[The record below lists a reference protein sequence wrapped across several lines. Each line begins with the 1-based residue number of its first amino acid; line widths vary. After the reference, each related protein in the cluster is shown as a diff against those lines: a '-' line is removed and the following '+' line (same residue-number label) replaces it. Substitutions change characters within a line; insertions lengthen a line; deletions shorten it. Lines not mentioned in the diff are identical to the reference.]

1 MSSDNGRDQKL
12 VQHLAGCASEQPNE
26 RHRSLQKLYTITSA
40 NLFAV
45 SLRILKDREQA
56 EDCLQNAYI
65 KIWKNAGSYD
75 IAKARPMTWMN
86 TIVRNQ
92 ALDML
97 RRKKVQEVSDDDHL
111 MQIADTAP
119 AHEEQLGLVR
129 DSANMHRCLADLSD
143 QQKVCIE
150 LAYFDGLT
158 HQELAE
164 QLEYP
169 LGSVKTWIRRGLA
182 RLRTCLSG
190 I

>member
-1 MSSDNGRDQKL
+1 MSSDIRRDEELEICLQ
-12 VQHLAGCASEQPNE
+12 GCAQEQ
-26 RHRSLQKLYTITSA
+26 HRSLQKLYSLTSA

-65 KIWKNAGSYD
+65 KIWKHAGGYD
-75 IAKARPMTWMN
+75 VQKAKPMTWMN

-97 RRKKVQEVSDDDHL
+97 RRKRVQEVSDESL
-111 MQIADTAP
+111 QYIADDGP
-119 AHEEQLGLVR
+119 GQEYQLILSR
-129 DSANMHRCLADLSD
+129 SSDNIHRCLRGLPE
-143 QQKVCIE
+143 QQRCCIE

-158 HQELAE
+158 HQEMSD
-164 QLEYP
+164 QLQYP
-169 LGSVKTWIRRGLA
+169 LGSVKTWVRRGLA
-182 RLRTCLSG
+182 RLKECLSG

>member
-1 MSSDNGRDQKL
+1 MSVDSGLNPQLIQYLGE
-12 VQHLAGCASEQPNE
+12 CALEK
-26 RHRSLQKLYTITSA
+26 HGALQKLYSKTSS

-45 SLRILKDREQA
+45 SLRILKDRGQA

-75 IAKARPMTWMN
+75 STKARPLTWMN

-97 RRKKVQEVSDDDHL
+97 RRRRVQEVSDDDAL
-111 MQIADTAP
+111 SQVADDSP
-119 AHEEQLGLVR
+119 GQEQQLILSR
-129 DSANMHRCLADLSD
+129 DAGNMHRCLTDLSE
-143 QQKVCIE
+143 QQRACIE

-158 HQELAE
+158 HQEMSE
-164 QLEYP
+164 RLEYP
-169 LGSVKTWIRRGLA
+169 LGSVKTWVRRGLA

>member
-1 MSSDNGRDQKL
+1 MSSDTGQDQKL
-12 VQHLAGCASEQPNE
+12 VQHLEGCAHE
-26 RHRSLQKLYTITSA
+26 RHGSLQKLYSITSA
-40 NLFAV
+40 NLFSV

-75 IAKARPMTWMN
+75 ITKARPMTWMN

-97 RRKKVQEVSDDDHL
+97 RRKKVQEVSDDDHIH
-111 MQIADTAP
+111 QIADTAP
-119 AHEEQLGLVR
+119 GHEEQLALSR
-129 DSANMHRCLADLSD
+129 NSANMHKCLADLSD
-143 QQKVCIE
+143 QQRVCIE
-150 LAYFDGLT
+150 LAYFEGLT
-158 HQELAE
+158 HQEMSE
-164 QLEYP
+164 QLEFP

>member
-12 VQHLAGCASEQPNE
+12 VQHLEGCACEQ
-26 RHRSLQKLYTITSA
+26 HGSLQKLYTITSA
-40 NLFAV
+40 HLFAV

-56 EDCLQNAYI
+56 EDCLQTAYI
-65 KIWKNAGSYD
+65 KIWKNAGSYN

-86 TIVRNQ
+86 TIVRNT

-97 RRKKVQEVSDDDHL
+97 RRKKVQEVSDDDQL
-111 MQIADTAP
+111 AQVADNSP
-119 AHEEQLGLVR
+119 SHDEQLALSR
-129 DSANMHRCLADLSD
+129 NSESMHRCLANLSD

-150 LAYFDGLT
+150 LAYFEGLT
-158 HQELAE
+158 HQEMAE

>member
-1 MSSDNGRDQKL
+1 MSSDNRRDQKL
-12 VQHLAGCASEQPNE
+12 VQHLDGCAHEHHS
-26 RHRSLQKLYTITSA
+26 SLQKLYTITSA

-86 TIVRNQ
+86 TIVRNT

-97 RRKKVQEVSDDDHL
+97 RRRKVQEVSDDDHI
-111 MQIADTAP
+111 MQIADSAP
-119 AHEEQLGLVR
+119 SHDELLALSRNSE
-129 DSANMHRCLADLSD
+129 NMHRCLADLSD
-143 QQKVCIE
+143 RQKVCIE
-150 LAYFDGLT
+150 LAYFEGLT
-158 HQELAE
+158 HQEMAE

-169 LGSVKTWIRRGLA
+169 LGSVKTWMRRGLA